1 MQRITQIIFIF
12 LALTAGTGYSLAQDQ
27 VYPPLLGIQLSDILE
42 QPVLDLEDPYT
53 GLDDFEF
60 VGGYGEETD
69 NLRLALQW
77 HVGQYS
83 IAKQRYV
90 VDLSLAA
97 NYGRFDGPE
106 RPGLEDNQL
115 RDVGL
120 TPVFR
125 LWRNKAH
132 SGFRPFVEAGIGLHY
147 LTQKNVGPK
156 NFSTH
161 FQFGDH
167 IGVGAEFGNKMR
179 YRVTYQFQHLSN
191 AGIDDPNPGINF
203 HLVSF
208 GFRLNNR

>member
-1 MQRITQIIFIF
+1 MKHLITFT
-12 LALTAGTGYSLAQDQ
+12 LLSLMTLTTTAQDRT
-27 VYPPLLGIQLSDILE
+27 YPPLMGIQFGDLLQE
-42 QPVLDLEDPYT
+42 PVLDLSDPTT
-53 GLDDFEF
+53 GFDDFEF

-69 NLRLALQW
+69 NLRFALQW

-83 IAKQRYV
+83 ILKQRYV
-90 VDLSLAA
+90 VDLNLAA
-97 NYGRFDGPE
+97 NYSRFDGPE
-106 RPGLEDNQL
+106 RPDQLDNEL

-125 LWRNKAH
+125 FWRNKSH

-156 NFSTH
+156 DFSTH

-167 IGVGAEFGNKMR
+167 IGIGAEFGNSMR

-208 GFRLNNR
+208 GFKLGKR

>member
-1 MQRITQIIFIF
+1 MKYAALLTII
-12 LALTAGTGYSLAQDQ
+12 SLLSISADAREQY
-27 VYPPLLGIQLSDILE
+27 YPPLFGIHFSDILQE
-42 QPVLDLEDPYT
+42 PVLDLEDPYT

-60 VGGYGEETD
+60 VGGYGEDTD
-69 NLRLALQW
+69 NLRFALQW
-77 HVGQYS
+77 HIGQY
-83 IAKQRYV
+83 AVMDQRYV

-97 NYGRFDGPE
+97 NYGAFDGPE
-106 RPGLEDNQL
+106 REIGIDNAL

-125 LWRNKAH
+125 FWRNKPH
-132 SGFRPFVEAGIGLHY
+132 SGFRPYVEAGIGVHY

-156 NFSTH
+156 DFSTH

-167 IGVGAEFGNKMR
+167 IGIGAEFGKSMR
-179 YRVTYQFQHLSN
+179 YRVAYQFQHLSN

-208 GFRLNNR
+208 GVRLNKHR